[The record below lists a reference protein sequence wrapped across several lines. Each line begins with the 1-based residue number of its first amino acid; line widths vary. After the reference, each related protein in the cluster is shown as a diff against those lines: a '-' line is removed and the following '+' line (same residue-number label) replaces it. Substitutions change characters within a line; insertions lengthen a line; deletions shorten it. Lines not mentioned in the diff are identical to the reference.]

1 MLYMYRPNES
11 KDSLL
16 PVLVKD
22 VTRNTSRRRGTRYA
36 LRFQLRFTKTLFYK
50 DFLPV
55 TNVRGS
61 KEVISERRTE
71 QTEQACNN
79 TSFSPD
85 WITIISCEIES
96 LIARIPYD
104 DDQLAPARK
113 QE

>member
-11 KDSLL
+11 KNSLL
-16 PVLVKD
+16 PALVKD
-22 VTRNTSRRRGTRYA
+22 VSRNTSRRRGTRYA
-36 LRFQLRFTKTLFYK
+36 LRFQLRFTETLFYK

-79 TSFSPD
+79 ASFSPD